1 MQSFGRLPLAVYA
14 TICVSLETGGPK
26 YANVSIVFGKD
37 CIKALK
43 KRAQTALSSPRFCL
57 LFPSSS
63 SHSLS
68 SLSLS
73 LSTRRSDC

>member
-43 KRAQTALSSPRFCL
+43 NTLTALSSPRFCL